1 MGLITERN
9 LKLKT
14 IKTLFINWLTI
25 LRCYFG
31 IKMTITQSK
40 TNELAFGSE
49 NLEKGFS
56 ILFNGSRYTN
66 DYPDNVWQETP
77 FEIKE
82 FLLDNLSVATTMHL
96 GMVYPNVK
104 KIRYSSSRPYFEPY
118 FNQNFIYD
126 IPSCAEVDDNS
137 IPEEIKKFLHL
148 GFEYNNQLVKL
159 PGNNPNDEASR
170 ALIGMS
176 FGKDSLLTYAV
187 AEEIGLDPEMIY
199 VVEQSLTYEQKHK
212 TNLANK
218 FYKEFDKQ
226 LHILKHDTGKL
237 RDYNYLGLPKSE
249 YGWGLQ
255 NTEYA
260 LEFIPFAYAL
270 KGKYI
275 FFGNEQSTA
284 ETYFDD
290 KYNWKV
296 YPCYDQTHEWT
307 VQLNQMTQSI
317 TSNTVQ
323 TGSLI
328 EPLMDMMIQ
337 RILIRRYPQY
347 AKYQM
352 SCFTDNEAGK
362 DYHWC
367 QECTVCA
374 KMYLLSVASGMDPKK
389 IGFTKNMLN
398 KENKHLFTLFG
409 GKSNLPY
416 LNSGLGHTEQLF
428 AFYLASKN
436 STNGDLLS
444 VFKESS
450 LYQEAKE
457 NEEEMRKVFL
467 KIYDSISV
475 PKELIPDIY
484 SIYKEEFN
492 LFEF

>member
-1 MGLITERN
+1 MDSSQVINNKIN
-9 LKLKT
+9 LD
-14 IKTLFINWLTI
+14 
-25 LRCYFG
+25 
-31 IKMTITQSK
+31 
-40 TNELAFGSE
+40 SE
-49 NLEKGFS
+49 NLDNGFS
-56 ILFNGSRYTN
+56 IVFNGSKFTN
-66 DYPDNVWQETP
+66 EYPDKVWKNTP
-77 FEIKE
+77 RNIQE
-82 FLLDNLSVATTMHL
+82 FLVDNLAVATTMHL
-96 GMVYPNVK
+96 GMVYPNTK
-104 KIRYSSSRPYFEPY
+104 KLHYSSARPLLEPY
-118 FNQNFIYD
+118 FNQNFIFD
-126 IPSCAEVDDNS
+126 FPSCAEVDDNP
-137 IPEEIKKFLHL
+137 IPEEVKRFLHL
-148 GFEYNNQLVKL
+148 NFEYEDQLVKQ
-159 PGNNPNDEASR
+159 PGIHPNENASR

-218 FYKEFDKQ
+218 FYKEFGKQ
-226 LHILKHDTGKL
+226 LHILKHETGKL
-237 RDYNYLGLPKSE
+237 RDYNYLNLPKSE

-284 ETYFDD
+284 ETYYDE
-290 KYNWKV
+290 KYNWKI

-307 VQLNQMTQSI
+307 VQLNQMTQLI

-323 TGSLI
+323 AGSLI

-352 SCFTDNEAGK
+352 SCFTENEAGR

-398 KENKHLFTLFG
+398 KEHKNLFTLFG
-409 GKSNLPY
+409 GKSNLTY
-416 LNSGLGHTEQLF
+416 LNSGLGRKEQLF

-436 STNGDLLS
+436 STNGELLS
-444 VFKESS
+444 VFKESD
-450 LYQEAKE
+450 LFQETKD
-457 NEEEMRKVFL
+457 NEEELRKIFL

-484 SIYKEEFN
+484 SIYKEEFA

>member
-1 MGLITERN
+1 MIFRRNKITHNEKFGN
-9 LKLKT
+9 KMISTSSNGKELYLESEKL
-14 IKTLFINWLTI
+14 
-25 LRCYFG
+25 
-31 IKMTITQSK
+31 S
-40 TNELAFGSE
+40 S
-49 NLEKGFS
+49 GFS
-56 ILFNGSRYTN
+56 IVFKKEHFQNE
-66 DYPDNVWQETP
+66 YPIDVWNATP
-77 FEIKE
+77 HEIQD
-82 FLLDNLSVATTMHL
+82 FLIDNLLVATTMHL
-96 GMVYPNVK
+96 GLVYPETK
-104 KIRYSSSRPYFEPY
+104 RIHYKSSRPLFEPY
-118 FNQNFIYD
+118 FNQNFLYD
-126 IPSCAEVDDNS
+126 IPSCAEVDELS
-137 IPEEIKKFLHL
+137 IPDEVKKFLHL
-148 GFEYNNQLVKL
+148 QFDYSDQYVKQ
-159 PGNNPNDEASR
+159 PGINPISDSYR
-170 ALIGMS
+170 ALVGMS

-218 FYKEFDKQ
+218 FFKEFGKS
-226 LHILKHDTGKL
+226 LHILKHETGKL
-237 RDYNYLGLPKSE
+237 RDYTYLGLPKSE

-275 FFGNEQSTA
+275 LFGNEQSTA
-284 ETYFDD
+284 ETYYDD
-290 KYNWKV
+290 KYHWKI
-296 YPCYDQTHEWT
+296 YPCYDQSHEWT
-307 VQLNQMTQSI
+307 IQLNQMTELL

-352 SCFTDNEAGK
+352 SCFTENESGR

-367 QECTVCA
+367 QECTVCS

-389 IGFTKNMLN
+389 IGFTKNMLD
-398 KENKHLFTLFG
+398 KDNKHLFTLFG

-416 LNSGLGHTEQLF
+416 LNSGLGRKEQLF

-436 STNGDLLS
+436 TSNGSLISL
-444 VFKESS
+444 FKESD
-450 LYQEAKE
+450 LNEEAKE
-457 NEEEMRKVFL
+457 NEEEMREIFL

-475 PKELIPDIY
+475 PKELKKDIY
-484 SIYKEEFN
+484 SIYKEEFD
-492 LFEF
+492 LIEF